1 MINFLDSGL
10 RRNDDRSG
18 RGPGHELVKKTMNL
32 HQFRFVREA
41 VRQNFNLT
49 EAAKALFTSQ
59 PGVSKAIIELEE
71 ELGVDIF
78 ARHGKRI
85 RGLTEPGRQV
95 VRAVETILQEVEAL
109 KRIGKEFAAQDSGSF
124 TIATTHTQA
133 RYSLPPV
140 VQTFSQK
147 FPKVRLSLLQGNP
160 KQVADMVL
168 HNQADLAIATE
179 AIAEVD
185 GLVSLPCFQ
194 WEHMVVVPNEHPLT
208 RQKTITLEDLA
219 SYPLITYDAAFAG
232 RNKIDQAFARRGLKP
247 DVVLEAIDADVIKTY
262 VELGMGIGI
271 IAGLAYSATRD
282 TSLKAIP
289 AGHLFGM
296 NVSRIALKQGAY
308 LRSYVFTFIEL
319 LAPSLTRKLVEQVL
333 VGERDT
339 YDI

>member
-1 MINFLDSGL
+1 
-10 RRNDDRSG
+10 
-18 RGPGHELVKKTMNL
+18 MNL

-282 TSLKAIP
+282 TGLKAIP

>member
-1 MINFLDSGL
+1 
-10 RRNDDRSG
+10 
-18 RGPGHELVKKTMNL
+18 MNL

-49 EAAKALFTSQ
+49 DAAKALFTSQ

-71 ELGVDIF
+71 ELGIDIF
-78 ARHGKRI
+78 SRHGKRI

-95 VRAVETILQEVEAL
+95 LKSVDLILQEVEGL

-133 RYSLPPV
+133 RYSLPSV
-140 VQTFSQK
+140 VQLFSQK

-160 KQVADMVL
+160 KQVAEMVIN
-168 HNQADLAIATE
+168 NQADMAIATE

-194 WEHMVVVPNEHPLT
+194 WEHMIVTPTDHPLL
-208 RQKTITLEDLA
+208 KLKSITLEDLA
-219 SYPLITYDAAFAG
+219 AYPLITYDAAFAG
-232 RNKIDQAFARRGLKP
+232 RNKIDQAFARRHLKP

-262 VELGMGIGI
+262 VELGMGVGI
-271 IAGLAYSATRD
+271 IAGLAYNPSRD
-282 TSLKAIP
+282 LALKAIP

-296 NVSRIALKQGAY
+296 NLSRIALKEGAY

-319 LAPSLTRKLVEQVL
+319 LAPSLTRKMVEQAL
-333 VGERDT
+333 SGGHES
-339 YDI
+339 YEL